1 VRPRILQLTTCL
13 EPGGAEQMVL
23 ALARGLAPS
32 CDLSVAY
39 LTGEGTLAGSFSD
52 CGVEV
57 IPLRMEKRRPVGALF
72 RLFRL
77 MRRRRFDLVHTH
89 LFHAGLLGRPLAR
102 LARVRRVIHTQHN
115 TLHWESRSRLI
126 SLANRLSLRAADRVV
141 AVGERVAR
149 MVETHGGVPADRIR
163 IIRNGVDTTRFQPE
177 GGREG
182 LSGFAEIPS
191 DAPVVAMV
199 AGFRRVKGHAV
210 MLDAMVRIRG
220 VFTEARLLLV
230 GDGPRRASVEEA
242 VAGRGLADQVVF
254 TGVREDVHR
263 LLPGCAVLVLPS
275 WEEGVPVS
283 ALEAMACGL
292 PVVATRVGGTPEVVE
307 DGRTGLLVPPGD
319 PRTLAAAIVRLLR
332 QPDYAGALGKA
343 GREAV
348 KSRYDVSSM
357 VRKTALL
364 YQEILSQPVV
374 VEG

>member
-1 VRPRILQLTTCL
+1 
-13 EPGGAEQMVL
+13 MVL
-23 ALARGLAPS
+23 ALVRGLAPS
-32 CDLSVAY
+32 CELSVAY
-39 LTGEGTLAGSFSD
+39 LTGPGSLRGAFLE

-57 IPLRMEKRRPVGALF
+57 IPLRMEKRQPVGAIF

-102 LARVRRVIHTQHN
+102 LARVRGVIHTQHN
-115 TLHWESRSRLI
+115 TLHWESRSRLV
-126 SLANRLSLRAADRVV
+126 SRANRLSLRAADRVV

-149 MVETHGGVPADRIR
+149 MVQTHGGVPADRIR
-163 IIRNGVDTTRFQPE
+163 IIHNGVDTARFRPE

-182 LSGFAEIPS
+182 LLAFAEIPS

-210 MLDAMVRIRG
+210 MLDAMVKIRH
-220 VFTEARLLLV
+220 VFPDARLLLV
-230 GDGPRRASVEEA
+230 GDGPSRSSVEEA
-242 VAGRGLADQVVF
+242 VARRGLADRVVF
-254 TGVREDVHR
+254 TGAREDVHR
-263 LLPGCAVLVLPS
+263 LLPGCAVVVLPS
-275 WEEGVPVS
+275 WEEGIPVS

-319 PRTLAAAIVRLLR
+319 PRTLAAAVVELLR
-332 QPDYAGALGKA
+332 RPDYARTLGKE
-343 GREAV
+343 GREVART
-348 KSRYDVSSM
+348 RYDVSSM

-364 YQEILSQPVV
+364 YQDVLSQPVV